1 MADALPSTMAT
12 ELETLIV
19 AEIPR
24 LRRYA
29 RALVRDVARADD
41 LVQDCLE
48 RAWSRQH
55 LWRNGGSLKS
65 WLFTILHNLH
75 ANDARRLSRQPATVA
90 VEDAPT
96 GAQPARQDERLAV
109 EDIVAA
115 LHRLSEEHR
124 AVLVLVGVE
133 QMTYEEAAGVLG
145 VPVGTVMSRLHRGRE
160 RLRQLLQDGGVIA
173 ERVS

>member
-1 MADALPSTMAT
+1 MASPVPSSMTTGLAS
-12 ELETLIV
+12 LIV

-29 RALVRDVARADD
+29 RALVRDGARADD

-48 RAWSRQH
+48 RAWNRQH
-55 LWRNGGSLKS
+55 LWRDGGSLKS

-75 ANDARRLSRQPATVA
+75 ANDARRLSREPATVA
-90 VEDAPT
+90 AENAPA
-96 GAQPARQDERLAV
+96 GAAPARQDERLAV
-109 EDIVAA
+109 EDIATA

-124 AVLVLVGVE
+124 AVIMLVGVE

-160 RLRQLLQDGGVIA
+160 RLRQLLRDGGVIA